1 MDQGRFQITARQA
14 VSAHSAGLS
23 EDVVDATPAGSGPPP
38 PTVVR
43 CRELLDQWRRSL
55 RLSQREQGLLGGEL
69 VQLDRQLQRLQQR
82 TLRIAVFG
90 RVGVGKSS
98 LINAL
103 IGEPLLATDVAHGST
118 RSQRG
123 VVWHVSIADL
133 NRVELVDTPGIDEIN
148 AAGRA
153 RLASRVAMGADLVLL
168 VIDSDLTR
176 TDREALQT
184 LLSSGKPL
192 HVVLNRSD
200 RWPAQERAALFNSI
214 RSRLPGDLPLTV
226 VAAAPRQAKL
236 QPDGRVRSART
247 PAQVEALEQQLKGQ
261 LEREGVL
268 LLALQALRQ
277 ADKFQRTCQQ
287 LRLQQHRRSAQ
298 GLIGRY
304 AAAKATGVAIN
315 PVLAFDLAG
324 GMACD
329 TALVVQLSRL
339 YGLPLTPKAAR
350 QLLTHLSGSNALLGG
365 IQIGLSAL
373 KQMLLL
379 LVPISGGTSLAPAA
393 PVAFAQAALAVHAS
407 RRTGQLVAQHLLHPS
422 GGQPG
427 ALLQRLA
434 RLDPVVRHWLHR
446 WPLHAQQDLR
456 PLLP

>member
-1 MDQGRFQITARQA
+1 MW
-14 VSAHSAGLS
+14 
-23 EDVVDATPAGSGPPP
+23 P
-38 PTVVR
+38 
-43 CRELLDQWRRSL
+43 
-55 RLSQREQGLLGGEL
+55 
-69 VQLDRQLQRLQQR
+69 
-82 TLRIAVFG
+82 
-90 RVGVGKSS
+90 
-98 LINAL
+98 
-103 IGEPLLATDVAHGST
+103 
-118 RSQRG
+118 
-123 VVWHVSIADL
+123 VSIADL

-287 LRLQQHRRSAQ
+287 LRLQQHRRNAQ

-324 GMACD
+324 AWP
-329 TALVVQLSRL
+329 A
-339 YGLPLTPKAAR
+339 TP
-350 QLLTHLSGSNALLGG
+350 
-365 IQIGLSAL
+365 
-373 KQMLLL
+373 
-379 LVPISGGTSLAPAA
+379 P
-393 PVAFAQAALAVHAS
+393 
-407 RRTGQLVAQHLLHPS
+407 
-422 GGQPG
+422 
-427 ALLQRLA
+427 
-434 RLDPVVRHWLHR
+434 
-446 WPLHAQQDLR
+446 
-456 PLLP
+456 

>member
-55 RLSQREQGLLGGEL
+55 QLSQREQGLLGGEL
-69 VQLDRQLQRLQQR
+69 VQLDRQLQRLQQH

-118 RSQRG
+118 RHQQG
-123 VVWHVSIADL
+123 VVWPVSIADL

-148 AAGRA
+148 AAARA

-168 VIDSDLTR
+168 VVDSDLTR

-200 RWPAQERAALFNSI
+200 RWPEQELSALFNSI

-226 VAAAPRQAKL
+226 VAAAPRQAEL
-236 QPDGRVRSART
+236 QADGGVRSART
-247 PAQVEALEQQLKGQ
+247 PAQVGTLEQQLRSQ
-261 LEREGVL
+261 LKREGVL

-287 LRLQQHRRSAQ
+287 LRLQHHRRSAQ

-350 QLLTHLSGSNALLGG
+350 QLLTQLSGSNALLGG

-379 LVPISGGTSLAPAA
+379 LVPMSGGTSLAPAA

-434 RLDPVVRHWLHR
+434 RRDPVVRHWLHR
-446 WPLHAQQDLR
+446 WPLRAQQDLR

>member
-23 EDVVDATPAGSGPPP
+23 EDVVDATPAGSGSPP

-69 VQLDRQLQRLQQR
+69 VQLDRQLQRLQQH

-123 VVWHVSIADL
+123 VVWPVSIADL

-168 VIDSDLTR
+168 VVDSDLTR

-200 RWPAQERAALFNSI
+200 RWPEQERSALFNSI

-236 QPDGRVRSART
+236 LPDGRVRSART
-247 PAQVEALEQQLKGQ
+247 PAQVEALEQQLKSQ
-261 LEREGVL
+261 LTREGVL

-277 ADKFQRTCQQ
+277 ADKFQRNCQQ
-287 LRLQQHRRSAQ
+287 LRLQHHRRSAQ

-315 PVLAFDLAG
+315 PVLALDLAG

-350 QLLTHLSGSNALLGG
+350 HLLTHLSGNNALLGG
-365 IQIGLSAL
+365 IQLGLSAL

-379 LVPISGGTSLAPAA
+379 LVPISAGTSLGPAA

-434 RLDPVVRHWLHR
+434 RRDPVVRHWLHR
-446 WPLHAQQDLR
+446 WPLRAQQDLR